1 MIFFQRKNFHS
12 SGTFRQKKNK
22 NKTKQKKLERS
33 CEDSEKRKGTT
44 KGDGKVKRK
53 KKQKQTNKKHQKK
66 RRRELV
72 DRNWSGSSDVTL
84 RRPRF
89 PTHFPANA
97 LIESRRR
104 LRSTVSSVI
113 VEPQRFP
120 SDFLSFLP
128 SFFFKER
135 SLPGSRVSSALP
147 FLPVRTK
154 KKRVFAGFY
163 RVFFF
168 KSLPSFFFIFTRFT
182 GFVDVAIFSP
192 TRTVEGVSGFF
203 YWVFI
208 GFYRVFSKIFT
219 ELFFL
224 IFTGFTGFVDVA
236 IFSPTR
242 TVEGVSGFFLL
253 GFYRVLPS
261 FFKNIYRVV
270 FF

>member
-128 SFFFKER
+128 SFF
-135 SLPGSRVSSALP
+135 L
-147 FLPVRTK
+147 K
-154 KKRVFAGFY
+154 KDLYQAHGFRRRCHFY
-163 RVFFF
+163 RSEQ
-168 KSLPSFFFIFTRFT
+168 KKT
-182 GFVDVAIFSP
+182 GFC
-192 TRTVEGVSGFF
+192 
-203 YWVFI
+203 
-208 GFYRVFSKIFT
+208 
-219 ELFFL
+219 
-224 IFTGFTGFVDVA
+224 
-236 IFSPTR
+236 
-242 TVEGVSGFFLL
+242 
-253 GFYRVLPS
+253 RVLPS
-261 FFKNIYRVV
+261 FFFKS
-270 FF
+270 

>member
-1 MIFFQRKNFHS
+1 M
-12 SGTFRQKKNK
+12 
-22 NKTKQKKLERS
+22 
-33 CEDSEKRKGTT
+33 
-44 KGDGKVKRK
+44 
-53 KKQKQTNKKHQKK
+53 
-66 RRRELV
+66 

-154 KKRVFAGFY
+154 KNGFLPGFTE
-163 RVFFF
+163 FFF
-168 KSLPSFFFIFTRFT
+168 QILTEFFFYLYQVY
-182 GFVDVAIFSP
+182 GF
-192 TRTVEGVSGFF
+192 RRRCHFF
-203 YWVFI
+203 
-208 GFYRVFSKIFT
+208 
-219 ELFFL
+219 
-224 IFTGFTGFVDVA
+224 
-236 IFSPTR
+236 PNP

-270 FF
+270 FFYLYRVYGFRRRCHFFYRPEQRRAFRGSIFTGFLPGFTEFFF

>member
-1 MIFFQRKNFHS
+1 MLSHLKKKHVRSDWFFFKEKISTRAVR
-12 SGTFRQKKNK
+12 SGKK
-22 NKTKQKKLERS
+22 KTKQKKLERS

-128 SFFFKER
+128 
-135 SLPGSRVSSALP
+135 
-147 FLPVRTK
+147 RTVQIK
-154 KKRVFAGFY
+154 NNVTQILLTILSIMK
-163 RVFFF
+163 
-168 KSLPSFFFIFTRFT
+168 
-182 GFVDVAIFSP
+182 P
-192 TRTVEGVSGFF
+192 TRNRCSRCHQGHGYPS
-203 YWVFI
+203 
-208 GFYRVFSKIFT
+208 
-219 ELFFL
+219 
-224 IFTGFTGFVDVA
+224 
-236 IFSPTR
+236 
-242 TVEGVSGFFLL
+242 
-253 GFYRVLPS
+253 VLAHWPQG
-261 FFKNIYRVV
+261 
-270 FF
+270 